1 MPKGSTPRHDETAR
15 NNAPSLFARLRPHR
29 LTGVLTAVVL
39 GIVLLPIGALLVIA
53 FSGGNTTLPHLASTV
68 LPRALEETGLLM
80 AIVAAVT
87 LTCGVT
93 SAWLTVMCRFP
104 GRQVLSIALLLPL
117 AIPTY
122 VSAFAWLEFLDY
134 SGPVQEIIRHVLG
147 VRSARDYWFPA
158 YRSTWGAG
166 VFLGLVLYPYVYLTC
181 RLAFL
186 TQSSQAIDVA
196 RTLGARPLRVFTRVT
211 LPLARP
217 AMVAGVTLALMETLN
232 DIGAVEFF
240 GVQTLTLSVY
250 STWLNRGD
258 LAGAAQLALIILS
271 VVIILLA
278 AERWARGQQKY
289 GSAGKREHGP
299 KPFALKG
306 WKGWLATLAC
316 AAPVLFGF
324 AIPAGQLA
332 GAAIRRFPENMGGDY
347 WLLVGNSLK
356 LALIAAIATTVI
368 ATLFAYV
375 RWRRPRSKTAGSIR
389 LATVGYAVPGTVLA
403 LGILIP
409 LARFDNAVDAVMR
422 ETFGISTGLMLT
434 GSLFALSYAYVV
446 RFMAV
451 GFGAMETGFSRLSPN
466 LDMAARAL
474 GAGAFKAFWRVELP
488 LLRPA
493 LATASL
499 LVFVD
504 VMKEL
509 PTSLLLRPFNFE
521 TLATHVYGQASLALF
536 EEGAMAALTIVAV
549 GIIPVLTLSISASS
563 GLVQKTRPTTVGRAS
578 P

>member
-1 MPKGSTPRHDETAR
+1 MPQDGTIRQKETAR
-15 NNAPSLFARLRPHR
+15 KNAPSLFARLRPGTFTR
-29 LTGVLTAVVL
+29 LATALVLF
-39 GIVLLPIGALLVIA
+39 IVLMPLAALLYIA
-53 FSGGNTTLPHLASTV
+53 LSGGNSTLPHLASTV
-68 LPRALEETGLLM
+68 LPRAVQQTGLLM
-80 AIVAAVT
+80 GIVAAVT

-104 GRQVLSIALLLPL
+104 GRKILSIALLLPL

-122 VSAFAWLEFLDY
+122 VTAFAWLEFLDY
-134 SGPVQEIIRHVLG
+134 SGPVQEMVRDVLG
-147 VRSARDYWFPA
+147 VRSARDYWFPE
-158 YRSTWGAG
+158 YRSIWGAG
-166 VFLGLVLYPYVYLTC
+166 LFLGLVLYPYVYLTC

-196 RTLGARPLRVFTRVT
+196 RTLGAGPFRVFTRVT

-271 VVIILLA
+271 VVIVLLS

-299 KPFALKG
+299 KRFALKG
-306 WKGWLATLAC
+306 WKAWAATLAC
-316 AAPVLFGF
+316 IAPVFFGF
-324 AIPAGQLA
+324 VIPAGQLA
-332 GAAIRRFPENMGGDY
+332 GAAIRRFPENIGGDY
-347 WLLVGNSLK
+347 WLLVANSLK
-356 LALIAAIATTVI
+356 LALIAALATTVI

-375 RWRRPRSKTAGSIR
+375 RWRRPRSKTASSIR

-409 LARFDNAVDAVMR
+409 LAHFDNAVDALMR

-434 GSLFALSYAYVV
+434 GTLFALSYAYVV

-466 LDMAARAL
+466 LDMAARSL

-509 PTSLLLRPFNFE
+509 PASLLLRPFNFE

-536 EEGAMAALTIVAV
+536 EDGAMAALTIVIV
-549 GIIPVLTLSISASS
+549 GIIPVLTLSISATS
-563 GLVQKTRPTTVGRAS
+563 GLVQKTRPKAMGRAR